1 MGALRGEHKGLCIGL
16 SVARGMPLGD
26 AGRCLPVRYATT
38 LPAFGDSGFT
48 TELQLYG
55 HGQTEVRV
63 SQSDP
68 TFLAVISTKSPRWSY
83 EREWRYVEEGGGEY
97 EWPGP
102 IPEVTFGLKCP
113 SERREHYLGLIREY
127 VAGEVRIYAIE
138 KTHKP
143 TPLSRGRNRMVPAR
157 RRAERAWP
165 ADGRDRLLSSRT
177 RH

>member
-16 SVARGMPLGD
+16 SVARGILLGD

-48 TELQLYG
+48 TEWQLYG

-113 SERREHYLGLIREY
+113 SERREHYLGLIR
-127 VAGEVRIYAIE
+127 GVRRWRSADLCDREDPQANSLIPRTEPHGTSAA
-138 KTHKP
+138 
-143 TPLSRGRNRMVPAR
+143 SR
-157 RRAERAWP
+157 
-165 ADGRDRLLSSRT
+165 
-177 RH
+177 